1 MPSAAA
7 SAIDQPWCDLTGLSE
22 GMPPGR
28 NALAAAVIA
37 QVVPALSRFA
47 DRGLPDIIARW
58 PDYDALA
65 GQTVRVDDARAAFD
79 SEVRGLAIAGGLRE
93 IGRASCRGR
102 GCQYV

>member
-1 MPSAAA
+1 
-7 SAIDQPWCDLTGLSE
+7 
-22 GMPPGR
+22 MPPGR

-79 SEVRGLAIAGGLRE
+79 AEVLGLAIDGGLRVRTAQGECVLYSGGE
-93 IGRASCRGR
+93 IGGAHVGTPVNNAPR
-102 GCQYV
+102 GCR